1 VKVLDPK
8 HPVTKGL
15 RDFEVLD
22 ETYSG
27 YYVDPEAKP
36 LLTTTEPSS
45 TPVIG
50 WTKKYGK
57 ARVVTLQSG
66 HDAHTFGNASFR
78 KLLKQAIFWA
88 VKE

>member
-1 VKVLDPK
+1 
-8 HPVTKGL
+8 
-15 RDFEVLD
+15 LD

-27 YYVDPEAKP
+27 YYIDPEAKP
-36 LLTTTEPSS
+36 LLITTEPSS
-45 TPVIG
+45 TRVIG

>member
-1 VKVLDPK
+1 
-8 HPVTKGL
+8 
-15 RDFEVLD
+15 
-22 ETYSG
+22 
-27 YYVDPEAKP
+27 
-36 LLTTTEPSS
+36 
-45 TPVIG
+45 VIG